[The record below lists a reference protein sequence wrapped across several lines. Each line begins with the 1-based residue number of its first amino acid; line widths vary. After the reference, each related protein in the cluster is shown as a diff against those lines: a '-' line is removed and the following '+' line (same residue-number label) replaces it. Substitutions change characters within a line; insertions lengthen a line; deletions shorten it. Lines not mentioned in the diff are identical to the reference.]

1 MATQA
6 TSKPPRETPSTP
18 TKAKSAASSVKGS
31 PKSVT
36 SKTQKQVGK
45 DNKTPRKLKRKVDD
59 TITPAAERTS
69 SPAESKELPSRPAA
83 GKKNVSKK
91 RGEQRDP
98 EPEPES
104 EPEPDRVEEQEEP
117 QEEGEEAGIQLEHND
132 NDNDDVGEEEDDE
145 EEEEEEEASEPS
157 VSAPVEQRDEPA
169 DNQSQASGSATGG
182 FFSRTG
188 NGLNSFARGLR
199 GVAGS
204 LSQGNAKGALDNTAG
219 SVKDT
224 AQGSIGDV
232 VNSLPLDLSALKG
245 LEVGEGGKIF
255 DKADNPLG
263 EVVEGEPEDLV
274 GQTVGDDGEILDED
288 GDLIGRV
295 ELLDDVQKKVTDT
308 LDQVK
313 DKLPSLEDL
322 KDLPVSE
329 RGEIKDKAGN
339 VLGRIVEGDP
349 EDLVGQTLNES
360 GEILDE
366 DGDLI
371 GRAEVISPEEALK
384 TIQEKGA
391 DLGDIEE
398 TAEDAGPDDVQD
410 KVDKVKNNLPDLADL
425 DGLPVSDGGEI
436 KDKDGHV
443 VGKVVEGDPEDLVGQ
458 TVNDAG
464 EILDEDGDLIGRV
477 EVLSPD
483 EAAQKVTGQVDEA
496 KDKVGDVENQATE
509 AAEGLIPQIQILQG
523 KKINKKGK
531 ILDEEGEVI
540 GQIAE
545 GDVKDL
551 AGKKPNERG
560 EVLDKEGNILGKVDV
575 VPGEAADEA
584 LKALQE
590 EAEEAGQAVEGL
602 ADRAG
607 EPAEDVKDKAEE
619 TADGVKDLAA
629 LDGLQVND
637 QGNVVDSEGNV
648 LAKLESGNLENIAG
662 QTVDEKG
669 LVIDDDGNILGRV
682 ALVGDAT
689 DDAKDA
695 VDGAADEAQDMA
707 EDAQDA
713 APELPPLSTLEGLK
727 VNKFGKIVNADGVPV
742 GELTEGDAKKISK
755 LGATLDD
762 KGQFWD
768 NRGNIIGKAQT
779 IPVEDNDSEGA
790 FAGLEGLIVVQDG
803 WVEDENGNRVGE
815 LVEGDTKKLVGRA
828 VDEDGDILDKRGN
841 VVGRAERYEQPEE
854 PEAEKPDFSS
864 VAGLKPNKA
873 GNVIGPDG
881 IPIARVVEGN
891 LKEVAGRKID
901 NEGQIWND
909 SGKVVG
915 RVELIPED
923 ERETKPEGI
932 FGGLEG
938 LIVNKDGLVEDE
950 EGNIVGKIVEG
961 DAKKLR
967 GRAVDEDGDI
977 LDKHGN
983 VKGRAEPY
991 EVPEEEPQEDD
1002 LSSLEGKKV
1011 NKMGNVVDE
1020 HGTVFGRIAEG
1031 DPKKLAGKRVDGKGQ
1046 IWSDNGKVIGR
1057 AELIPGNE
1065 QGKPEGAFFG
1075 FDDAKVGKDGVI
1087 VDSNDKIIG
1096 RLTEGD
1102 AKKLVGRPVD
1112 EDGDILD
1119 KSGNVLGKAERWEP
1133 EEKKRDVNPM
1143 SGRKVNKQSEIRD
1156 ENGDLIGKVTD
1167 GNLQN
1172 LIGKSID
1179 DNGYVVDNDGNKI
1192 GEATLIENIPEPE
1205 PEPEEP
1211 KEEISP
1217 EELDKQKQEENDRKL
1232 AERICAIVQDT
1243 LGKIEPVCKQI
1254 TNLVEKADR
1263 TPKDELDEEKLVND
1277 VKPLLEEGGRMLQEC
1292 NGAIRALDPD
1302 GRIAATAK
1310 ARAQTHEASPEEYRL
1325 ADALKELTQTVVK
1338 TIDNG
1343 RKRIQDMP
1351 HAKKKL
1357 NPLWSLLTEPLFQ
1370 IIAAVGLLL
1379 SGVLG
1384 LVSRLLDGLGLGG
1397 LVRGLLGGL
1406 GVDKLLEGLGLG
1418 SITESLGFGKKK

>member
-6 TSKPPRETPSTP
+6 HPKIPRETPSTP

-31 PKSVT
+31 GSPKSV
-36 SKTQKQVGK
+36 SKVQKLGDK
-45 DNKTPRKLKRKVDD
+45 KTPRKLTRKMDD
-59 TITPAAERTS
+59 TITPAVERRS
-69 SPAESKELPSRPAA
+69 EPPAEASKELPSRLA
-83 GKKNVSKK
+83 GKK
-91 RGEQRDP
+91 GLEQRAP
-98 EPEPES
+98 EPEPEPEL
-104 EPEPDRVEEQEEP
+104 EPELEQQPEEQPEEEEP
-117 QEEGEEAGIQLEHND
+117 QEQEGEEQY
-132 NDNDDVGEEEDDE
+132 
-145 EEEEEEEASEPS
+145 EEAEENNLPEPS
-157 VSAPVEQRDEPA
+157 VSAPAEQRGGLA
-169 DNQSQASGSATGG
+169 DNQSQASGSGG

-204 LSQGNAKGALDNTAG
+204 VSQGHAKGVASGA
-219 SVKDT
+219 KDT
-224 AQGSIGDV
+224 AQGTIGDIA
-232 VNSLPLDLSALKG
+232 SRLPLDLSALKG

-255 DKADNPLG
+255 DKSGNALG
-263 EVVEGEPEDLV
+263 EVVEGDPEDLV

-295 ELLDDVQKKVTDT
+295 ELLGDVQNKVTET
-308 LDQVK
+308 LDKVK
-313 DKLPSLEDL
+313 GKRPSLEDL
-322 KDLPVSE
+322 KGLPVSE
-329 RGEIKDKAGN
+329 GGDIKDKAGN

-349 EDLVGQTLNES
+349 EDLVGQTINES

-384 TIQEKGA
+384 TIQEKGV

-398 TAEDAGPDDVQD
+398 TAGAAIPDDVQN
-410 KVDKVKNNLPDLADL
+410 KVDEVKNNLPKLADL
-425 DGLPVSDGGEI
+425 DGLPVSDGGAI
-436 KDKDGHV
+436 KDKAGNV

-483 EAAQKVTGQVDEA
+483 EAAQKVTDTVDDA
-496 KDKVGDVENQATE
+496 KYQATK

-531 ILDEEGEVI
+531 ILDEEGDVI
-540 GQIAE
+540 GQVAE
-545 GDVKDL
+545 GSEVKDL
-551 AGKKPNERG
+551 AGKKPNEKG
-560 EVLDKEGNILGKVDV
+560 EVLDKEGNVLGKVEV

-584 LKALQE
+584 LKSLQE
-590 EAEEAGQAVEGL
+590 EAEEAGKGVEGL
-602 ADRAG
+602 ADKAG
-607 EPAEDVKDKAEE
+607 EGAEGAKDAV
-619 TADGVKDLAA
+619 DGVKNLSA

-637 QGNVVDSEGNV
+637 EGNVVDSNGNV
-648 LAKLESGNLENIAG
+648 LAKLESGNLDEIAG
-662 QTVDEKG
+662 QTVNEKG

-682 ALVGDAT
+682 SLIGDEGQDAIGDA
-689 DDAKDA
+689 AKGAEDV
-695 VDGAADEAQDMA
+695 VDGAAEEAKG
-707 EDAQDA
+707 A
-713 APELPPLSTLEGLK
+713 APELPDLSTLEGLN
-727 VNKFGKIVNADGVPV
+727 VNKFGKVMNADGIPV
-742 GELTEGDAKKISK
+742 GELTEGDAKKLSK
-755 LGATLDD
+755 FGATLDD

-779 IPVEDNDSEGA
+779 IPIEDKDTEGT
-790 FAGLEGLIVVQDG
+790 FSGLEGLIVVNDG
-803 WVEDENGNRVGE
+803 WVEDDNGNRVGQ
-815 LVEGDTKKLVGRA
+815 LVEGDAKKLVGRA

-841 VVGRAERYEQPEE
+841 IIGHAERYEQPEV
-854 PEAEKPDFSS
+854 EKPDFSS
-864 VAGLKPNKA
+864 VAGLKPNKT

-881 IPIARVVEGN
+881 VPIARVVEGN
-891 LKEVAGRKID
+891 LKEVVGRKID
-901 NEGQIWND
+901 NEGQIWD
-909 SGKVVG
+909 DAGKVVG

-938 LIVNKDGLVEDE
+938 LVVNKDGLVEDE

-977 LDKHGN
+977 LDKYGN

-991 EVPEEEPQEDD
+991 EPEEEPEEEED

-1065 QGKPEGAFFG
+1065 QGTPEGAFFG
-1075 FDDAKVGKDGVI
+1075 FDDAKVGKDGVV
-1087 VDSNDKIIG
+1087 VDGSDKIIG

-1102 AKKLVGRPVD
+1102 AKKLVGRAVD

-1119 KSGNVLGKAERWEP
+1119 KSGNVIGKAERWEP

-1143 SGRKVNKQSEIRD
+1143 SGRKVNKQGEVRD

-1179 DNGYVVDNDGNKI
+1179 DNGYIVDNDGNKI

-1205 PEPEEP
+1205 EQ
-1211 KEEISP
+1211 ISP
-1217 EELDKQKQEENDRKL
+1217 EELEKQKQEENDRKL

-1243 LGKIEPVCKQI
+1243 LGKIQPVCKQI
-1254 TNLVEKADR
+1254 TDLIEKADR
-1263 TPKDELDEEKLVND
+1263 TPKDELDEEKLVQD

-1357 NPLWSLLTEPLFQ
+1357 NPLWSLLAEPLFQ

-1418 SITESLGFGKKK
+1418 TITESLGFGKKK

>member
-6 TSKPPRETPSTP
+6 NPKTLRETPSTP

-31 PKSVT
+31 GSPKSV
-36 SKTQKQVGK
+36 SKVQKQADK
-45 DNKTPRKLKRKVDD
+45 KTPRKLKRKVGD
-59 TITPAAERTS
+59 TITPAVERSSEPAAE
-69 SPAESKELPSRPAA
+69 ASKELPSRLA
-83 GKKNVSKK
+83 GKK
-91 RGEQRDP
+91 RLEQRA
-98 EPEPES
+98 S
-104 EPEPDRVEEQEEP
+104 EPELEFEQQPEEQPEEEEP
-117 QEEGEEAGIQLEHND
+117 QEQEGEEQD
-132 NDNDDVGEEEDDE
+132 EEDE
-145 EEEEEEEASEPS
+145 EDGLPEPS
-157 VSAPVEQRDEPA
+157 VSAPAEQRDKLA
-169 DNQSQASGSATGG
+169 DNQSQASGSGG
-182 FFSRTG
+182 FFNRTG
-188 NGLNSFARGLR
+188 NGLNSFTRGLR

-204 LSQGNAKGALDNTAG
+204 LSQGDAKGVASGA
-219 SVKDT
+219 KDT
-224 AQGSIGDV
+224 AQGTMGNIA
-232 VNSLPLDLSALKG
+232 NSLPLDLSALKG

-255 DKADNPLG
+255 DKSGNALG
-263 EVVEGEPEDLV
+263 EVVEGDPEDLV

-295 ELLDDVQKKVTDT
+295 ELLGDVQNKVTET

-322 KDLPVSE
+322 KGLPVSE
-329 RGEIKDKAGN
+329 GGEIKDKAGN

-349 EDLVGQTLNES
+349 EDLVGQTINES

-384 TIQEKGA
+384 TIQGEGA
-391 DLGDIEE
+391 DLGDM
-398 TAEDAGPDDVQD
+398 DAVPDDVQN
-410 KVDKVKNNLPDLADL
+410 KVDEVKNNLPKLADL
-425 DGLPVSDGGEI
+425 DGLPVSDGGAI
-436 KDKDGHV
+436 KDKAGNV

-458 TVNDAG
+458 IVNDAG

-483 EAAQKVTGQVDEA
+483 EAAQKVTDTVDDA
-496 KDKVGDVENQATE
+496 KDQATE

-531 ILDEEGEVI
+531 ILDEEGDVI
-540 GQIAE
+540 GQVAE
-545 GDVKDL
+545 GSEVKDL
-551 AGKKPNERG
+551 AGKKPNEKG
-560 EVLDKEGNILGKVDV
+560 EVLDKEGNVLGKVEV

-584 LKALQE
+584 LKSLQE
-590 EAEEAGQAVEGL
+590 EAEEAGKGVEGL
-602 ADRAG
+602 ADKAAEG
-607 EPAEDVKDKAEE
+607 AESAKDALDGAKDHAEDAV
-619 TADGVKDLAA
+619 DGVKNLSA

-637 QGNVVDSEGNV
+637 EGNVVDSNGNV
-648 LAKLESGNLENIAG
+648 LAKLESGNLDEIAG
-662 QTVDEKG
+662 QTVNEKG

-682 ALVGDAT
+682 SLIGDEGQDAIGGAAKGAEDVVG
-689 DDAKDA
+689 
-695 VDGAADEAQDMA
+695 GAADEAK
-707 EDAQDA
+707 DA
-713 APELPPLSTLEGLK
+713 APELPDLSTLEGLK
-727 VNKFGKIVNADGVPV
+727 VNKFGKIINADGIPV
-742 GELTEGDAKKISK
+742 GELTEGDAKKLSK
-755 LGATLDD
+755 FGATLDD

-779 IPVEDNDSEGA
+779 IPVEDNDTEVA
-790 FAGLEGLIVVQDG
+790 FSGLEGLIVVNDG
-803 WVEDENGNRVGE
+803 WVEDDNGNRVGQ
-815 LVEGDTKKLVGRA
+815 LVEGDAKKLVGRA

-841 VVGRAERYEQPEE
+841 VIGHAERYEQPEE
-854 PEAEKPDFSS
+854 EPAPEAEKPDFSS
-864 VAGLKPNKA
+864 VAGLKPTKT

-881 IPIARVVEGN
+881 VPIARVVEGN

-909 SGKVVG
+909 AGKVVG

-923 ERETKPEGI
+923 EREIKPEGI

-938 LIVNKDGLVEDE
+938 LVVNKEGLVEDE

-977 LDKHGN
+977 LDKYGN

-991 EVPEEEPQEDD
+991 EPEEEPEEEED
-1002 LSSLEGKKV
+1002 LSSLEGKKI

-1031 DPKKLAGKRVDGKGQ
+1031 DPKKLAGKRVDDKGQ

-1057 AELIPGNE
+1057 AELIPGSE
-1065 QGKPEGAFFG
+1065 QGKPEGEFFG
-1075 FDDAKVGKDGVI
+1075 FDDAKVGKDGVV
-1087 VDSNDKIIG
+1087 VDGSDNIIG

-1102 AKKLVGRPVD
+1102 AKKLVGRAVD
-1112 EDGDILD
+1112 EEGDILD
-1119 KSGNVLGKAERWEP
+1119 KSGNVIGKAERWEP

-1143 SGRKVNKQSEIRD
+1143 SGRKVNKQGEVRD

-1179 DNGYVVDNDGNKI
+1179 DNGYIVDNDGNKI

-1205 PEPEEP
+1205 EPQEQ
-1211 KEEISP
+1211 ISP
-1217 EELDKQKQEENDRKL
+1217 EELEKQKQEENDRKL

-1243 LGKIEPVCKQI
+1243 LGKIQPVCKQI
-1254 TNLVEKADR
+1254 TDLIEKADR
-1263 TPKDELDEEKLVND
+1263 TPKDELDEEKLVQD

-1357 NPLWSLLTEPLFQ
+1357 NPLWSLLAEPLFQ

-1406 GVDKLLEGLGLG
+1406 GVDKLLEGLGL
-1418 SITESLGFGKKK
+1418 STITESLGFGKKK

>member
-6 TSKPPRETPSTP
+6 TPKPPRETPSTP

-31 PKSVT
+31 PKSV
-36 SKTQKQVGK
+36 SKTQKQGDK
-45 DNKTPRKLKRKVDD
+45 KTPRKLKRKVDD
-59 TITPAAERTS
+59 TITPAARRS
-69 SPAESKELPSRPAA
+69 SEPAAEASKELPSRPA
-83 GKKNVSKK
+83 GKKQL
-91 RGEQRDP
+91 EQRAP
-98 EPEPES
+98 EPEPE
-104 EPEPDRVEEQEEP
+104 PELEQQPEEQPEEDEP
-117 QEEGEEAGIQLEHND
+117 QEQEGETGIELDEQEGEEQDDEEGEE
-132 NDNDDVGEEEDDE
+132 DDLP
-145 EEEEEEEASEPS
+145 EPS
-157 VSAPVEQRDEPA
+157 VSAPTEQREQRDELA
-169 DNQSQASGSATGG
+169 DNQSQASGSATGS

-188 NGLNSFARGLR
+188 KGPNSFARGLR

-204 LSQGNAKGALDNTAG
+204 LSQGNAKGVASGAKN
-219 SVKDT
+219 T
-224 AQGSIGDV
+224 AQGTIGDIA
-232 VNSLPLDLSALKG
+232 NSLPLDLSALKG

-255 DKADNPLG
+255 DKSGNALG
-263 EVVEGEPEDLV
+263 EVVEGDPEDLV

-295 ELLDDVQKKVTDT
+295 ELLDDVQNKVTET

-329 RGEIKDKAGN
+329 GGEIKDKAGN

-349 EDLVGQTLNES
+349 EDLVGQTINES

-371 GRAEVISPEEALK
+371 GRAEVISPEEAFK

-398 TAEDAGPDDVQD
+398 TAEDAVPDDLQN
-410 KVDKVKNNLPDLADL
+410 KVDEVKNNLPNLADL

-436 KDKDGHV
+436 KDKAGNV

-458 TVNDAG
+458 IVNDAG

-483 EAAQKVTGQVDEA
+483 EAAQKVTGTVDDA
-496 KDKVGDVENQATE
+496 KDQATE

-531 ILDEEGEVI
+531 ILDEEGDVI
-540 GQIAE
+540 GQVAE
-545 GDVKDL
+545 GSEVKDL
-551 AGKKPNERG
+551 AGKKPNEKG
-560 EVLDKEGNILGKVDV
+560 EVLDKEGNVLGKVEV

-584 LKALQE
+584 LKSLQE
-590 EAEEAGQAVEGL
+590 EVEEAGKGVEGL
-602 ADRAG
+602 ADKAG
-607 EPAEDVKDKAEE
+607 EGAEGAKDALDGAKDRAEDAVDDVKN
-619 TADGVKDLAA
+619 LSA
-629 LDGLQVND
+629 LDGLQVNEE
-637 QGNVVDSEGNV
+637 GNVVDSDGNV
-648 LAKLESGNLENIAG
+648 LAKLESGNLDEIAG
-662 QTVDEKG
+662 QTVNEKG

-682 ALVGDAT
+682 SLVDAAQGAE
-689 DDAKDA
+689 DAAKGAEDA
-695 VDGAADEAQDMA
+695 VDQAADEAK
-707 EDAQDA
+707 DA
-713 APELPPLSTLEGLK
+713 APEIPDLSTLEGLK
-727 VNKFGKIVNADGVPV
+727 VNKFGKIINAEGVPV
-742 GELTEGDAKKISK
+742 GELTEGDAKKLSK

-768 NRGNIIGKAQT
+768 NRGNVIGKAQT
-779 IPVEDNDSEGA
+779 IPVEDNDTEGA
-790 FAGLEGLIVVQDG
+790 FSGLEGLIVVNDG
-803 WVEDENGNRVGE
+803 WVEDDNGNRVGQ
-815 LVEGDTKKLVGRA
+815 LVEGDAKKLVGRA

-841 VVGRAERYEQPEE
+841 VIGHAERYEQPET
-854 PEAEKPDFSS
+854 EKPDFSS
-864 VAGLKPNKA
+864 VAGLKPNKT

-881 IPIARVVEGN
+881 VPIARVVEGN
-891 LKEVAGRKID
+891 LKEVVGRKID

-909 SGKVVG
+909 AGKVVG

-938 LIVNKDGLVEDE
+938 LVVNKDGLVEDE

-991 EVPEEEPQEDD
+991 EPEEEPEEEED

-1075 FDDAKVGKDGVI
+1075 FDDAKVGKYGLVVDG
-1087 VDSNDKIIG
+1087 SDKIIG

-1102 AKKLVGRPVD
+1102 AKKLVGRAVD

-1119 KSGNVLGKAERWEP
+1119 KSGNVIGKAERWEP

-1143 SGRKVNKQSEIRD
+1143 SGRKVNKQGEVRD

-1179 DNGYVVDNDGNKI
+1179 DNGYIVDNDGNKI

-1205 PEPEEP
+1205 PEEP
-1211 KEEISP
+1211 KEEVSP
-1217 EELDKQKQEENDRKL
+1217 EELEKQKQEENDRKL

-1243 LGKIEPVCKQI
+1243 LGKIQPVCKQI
-1254 TNLVEKADR
+1254 TDLIEKADR
-1263 TPKDELDEEKLVND
+1263 TPKDELDEEKLVQD

-1357 NPLWSLLTEPLFQ
+1357 NPLWSLLAEPLFQ

-1418 SITESLGFGKKK
+1418 TITESLGFGKKK

>member
-6 TSKPPRETPSTP
+6 TPKPPRETPSTP

-31 PKSVT
+31 PKSV
-36 SKTQKQVGK
+36 SKTQKQGDK
-45 DNKTPRKLKRKVDD
+45 KTPRKLKRKVDD
-59 TITPAAERTS
+59 TITPAARRS
-69 SPAESKELPSRPAA
+69 SEPAAEASKELPSRPA
-83 GKKNVSKK
+83 GKNKL
-91 RGEQRDP
+91 EQRAP
-98 EPEPES
+98 EPEPEL
-104 EPEPDRVEEQEEP
+104 EQQPEEQPEEEEP
-117 QEEGEEAGIQLEHND
+117 QEQEGEAGIELDEQEGEEQ
-132 NDNDDVGEEEDDE
+132 DDE
-145 EEEEEEEASEPS
+145 EGEEYDLPEPS
-157 VSAPVEQRDEPA
+157 VSAPTEQREQRDELA

-182 FFSRTG
+182 FFSRIG
-188 NGLNSFARGLR
+188 KGPNSFARGLR

-204 LSQGNAKGALDNTAG
+204 LSQGNAKGVASGAKN
-219 SVKDT
+219 T
-224 AQGSIGDV
+224 AQGTIGDIA
-232 VNSLPLDLSALKG
+232 NSLPLDLSALKG

-255 DKADNPLG
+255 DKSGNALG
-263 EVVEGEPEDLV
+263 EVVEGDPEDLV

-295 ELLDDVQKKVTDT
+295 ELLDDVQNKVTET

-322 KDLPVSE
+322 KGLPVSE
-329 RGEIKDKAGN
+329 GGEIKDKAGN

-349 EDLVGQTLNES
+349 EDLVGQTINES

-398 TAEDAGPDDVQD
+398 TAEDAVPDDVQN
-410 KVDKVKNNLPDLADL
+410 KVDEVKNNLPKLADL

-436 KDKDGHV
+436 KDKAGNV

-458 TVNDAG
+458 IVNDAG

-483 EAAQKVTGQVDEA
+483 EAAQKVTGTVDDA
-496 KDKVGDVENQATE
+496 KDQATE

-531 ILDEEGEVI
+531 ILDEEGDVI
-540 GQIAE
+540 GQVAE
-545 GDVKDL
+545 GSEVKDL
-551 AGKKPNERG
+551 AGKKPNEKG
-560 EVLDKEGNILGKVDV
+560 EVLDKEGNVLGKVEV

-584 LKALQE
+584 LKSLQE
-590 EAEEAGQAVEGL
+590 EVEEAGKGVEGL
-602 ADRAG
+602 ADKAG
-607 EPAEDVKDKAEE
+607 EGAKGAKDALDGAKDRAEDAV
-619 TADGVKDLAA
+619 DGVKNLSA
-629 LDGLQVND
+629 LDGLQVNEE
-637 QGNVVDSEGNV
+637 GNVVDSDGNV
-648 LAKLESGNLENIAG
+648 LAKLESGNLDEIAG
-662 QTVDEKG
+662 QTVNEKG
-669 LVIDDDGNILGRV
+669 LVIDDDGNILGRIS
-682 ALVGDAT
+682 LVDAAQGAE
-689 DDAKDA
+689 DAAKGAEDA
-695 VDGAADEAQDMA
+695 VDRAADEAK
-707 EDAQDA
+707 DA
-713 APELPPLSTLEGLK
+713 APEIPDLSTLEGLK
-727 VNKFGKIVNADGVPV
+727 VNKFGKIINADGVPV
-742 GELTEGDAKKISK
+742 GELTEGDAKKLSK

-762 KGQFWD
+762 KGHFWD
-768 NRGNIIGKAQT
+768 NRGNVIGKAQT
-779 IPVEDNDSEGA
+779 IPVEDNDTEGA
-790 FAGLEGLIVVQDG
+790 FSGLEGLIVVNDG
-803 WVEDENGNRVGE
+803 WVEDDNGNRVGQ
-815 LVEGDTKKLVGRA
+815 LVEGDAKKLVGRA

-841 VVGRAERYEQPEE
+841 VIGHAERYEQ

-864 VAGLKPNKA
+864 VAGLKPNKT

-881 IPIARVVEGN
+881 VPIARVVEGN
-891 LKEVAGRKID
+891 LKEVVGRKID

-909 SGKVVG
+909 AGKVVG

-938 LIVNKDGLVEDE
+938 LVVNKDGLVEDE

-967 GRAVDEDGDI
+967 GHAVDEDGDI

-991 EVPEEEPQEDD
+991 EPEEEPEEEED

-1075 FDDAKVGKDGVI
+1075 FDDAKVGKYGLVVDG
-1087 VDSNDKIIG
+1087 SDKIIG

-1102 AKKLVGRPVD
+1102 AKKLVGRAVD

-1119 KSGNVLGKAERWEP
+1119 KSGNVIGKAERWEP

-1143 SGRKVNKQSEIRD
+1143 SGRKVNKQGEVRD

-1179 DNGYVVDNDGNKI
+1179 DNGYIVDNDGNKI

-1205 PEPEEP
+1205 TEEP
-1211 KEEISP
+1211 KEEVSP
-1217 EELDKQKQEENDRKL
+1217 EELEKQKQEENDRKL

-1243 LGKIEPVCKQI
+1243 LGKIQPVCKQI
-1254 TNLVEKADR
+1254 T
-1263 TPKDELDEEKLVND
+1263 D
-1277 VKPLLEEGGRMLQEC
+1277 V
-1292 NGAIRALDPD
+1292 
-1302 GRIAATAK
+1302 
-1310 ARAQTHEASPEEYRL
+1310 SPF
-1325 ADALKELTQTVVK
+1325 
-1338 TIDNG
+1338 
-1343 RKRIQDMP
+1343 
-1351 HAKKKL
+1351 
-1357 NPLWSLLTEPLFQ
+1357 PLF
-1370 IIAAVGLLL
+1370 LPFT
-1379 SGVLG
+1379 S
-1384 LVSRLLDGLGLGG
+1384 
-1397 LVRGLLGGL
+1397 
-1406 GVDKLLEGLGLG
+1406 
-1418 SITESLGFGKKK
+1418 